1 MNSGNWWWTGRPGM
15 LQFMGLQR
23 VGHNWVTE
31 LNWTENGL
39 FQPFTLEC
47 ESSLLTLF
55 IRNLAH
61 NWVVVIPDQ
70 QLFCWLFVVIPDHHL
85 FCKSPHSTSI
95 AVLTSIYLSSLLNS
109 PLHCP
114 ANCSVLS
121 WTTALASNLA
131 SLASAVN
138 LPSIGP
144 LHNSKDDNP
153 SCLSNPWLAIFLW
166 LS

>member
-1 MNSGNWWWTGRPGM
+1 M
-15 LQFMGLQR
+15 
-23 VGHNWVTE
+23 
-31 LNWTENGL
+31 
-39 FQPFTLEC
+39 
-47 ESSLLTLF
+47 
-55 IRNLAH
+55 
-61 NWVVVIPDQ
+61 IPDQ

-114 ANCSVLS
+114 GNCSVLS
-121 WTTALASNLA
+121 WTIALASNLA

-138 LPSIGP
+138 STPISP

-153 SCLSNPWLAIFLW
+153 SCHSNPWLAIFLW
-166 LS
+166 LAARVPNDQTTVTVPAPCPSTMTSLESPEDPALSLPARSPANTLLQPSSPGYNRQSTHFDSD